1 MGARGRVTSEAM
13 RERTPRE
20 RTRSIEAR
28 AGTRRRPAPQSR
40 DWALLQTPDRGAPAQ
55 AGLSHTTTSA
65 QAPELPNGLGPSP
78 YVISVAWG
86 TIWRYAVV
94 GAVTLAMFS
103 GVRPPLVAAAVIGVA
118 GLILGLWR
126 RRWWAAGL
134 WRAAMLGWATGASS
148 GSEFFPY
155 LIAGALAV
163 VTVEPWL
170 VARGRR
176 AELPTPARSAV
187 AVAAPAAPVVA
198 DPRLPEPV
206 WPRSRRRG

>member
-1 MGARGRVTSEAM
+1 M
-13 RERTPRE
+13 RERTARE

-28 AGTRRRPAPQSR
+28 AEARRRPAPQSR
-40 DWALLQTPDRGAPAQ
+40 DWALLQTLDRGAPAQ
-55 AGLSHTTTSA
+55 ARRSHPTTSA
-65 QAPELPNGLGPSP
+65 QGPALPNGLGPSP

-94 GAVTLAMFS
+94 GSVTLAMFS
-103 GVRPPLVAAAVIGVA
+103 GVRPPLVTAAAIGVA

-148 GSEFFPY
+148 GSQFFPY
-155 LIAGALAV
+155 LIAGSLAV
-163 VTVEPWL
+163 VTLEPWL

-176 AELPTPARSAV
+176 AVESTSPGSAV

-198 DPRLPEPV
+198 
-206 WPRSRRRG
+206 